1 MNKIALAKQI
11 ENDLIERFGIIL
23 GAKVLAK
30 TLGYASIDALRQSI
44 VRRTN
49 PIPVFKLPNRRG
61 YFALTKDVAEWLAA
75 QYNSQIK

>member
-1 MNKIALAKQI
+1 MDKEELAKQL
-11 ENDLIERFGIIL
+11 ENDLIERFGTVL
-23 GAKVLAK
+23 GSKILAK

>member
-1 MNKIALAKQI
+1 MNKEELAKQL
-11 ENDLIERFGIIL
+11 ENDLIERFGTVL
-23 GAKVLAK
+23 GSKILAK

-44 VRRTN
+44 VRKTN